1 MIKMP
6 KKGSKSEERERKR
19 RQRENK
25 SEKEKD
31 IIKERDAYR
40 RKTGKKFVN
49 RRCAETEEGN
59 ECC

>member
-1 MIKMP
+1 MP
-6 KKGSKSEERERKR
+6 KKRSKSEERERKQ

-40 RKTGKKFVN
+40 KKHERN
-49 RRCAETEEGN
+49 QETEDAN
-59 ECC
+59 